1 MDIGSRLVYTRNRI
15 QYNTID
21 VAWPRRLLHIPSMTS
36 IERTGTCTYSGI
48 ESPKYAVITYTWGR
62 FQAPCGSPALPIKGT
77 TWKIPPVLDT
87 CFSVQS
93 FQNVIDYIGETYEW
107 IWLDVACID
116 QEQEEV
122 KMSEVARQVGIF
134 HGAMNAY
141 AWLHSLPACEVDEG
155 CQALGRI
162 AWYHPLHRD
171 DSSDESDN
179 EVEERD
185 KLILAHYK
193 EQLQFIEETLHSIFL
208 DPWFT
213 SLWTLQESIL
223 RRDAYLLARDGLP
236 IGHKAEMT
244 VNEGGEV
251 RSFSRWRTETIDTLG
266 MSCRSI
272 SQSLQRYLDQ
282 GSFSKPDSE
291 KATRIL
297 RMIEKVGF
305 NFADA
310 MNPNVQ
316 YSAARFRETNYP
328 LDRIYG
334 IVGIYR
340 SVIPDSVQLPNPSEV
355 TFDGLETA
363 FASALNQSSPWLGQC
378 FVHLEEPK
386 PGKSWR
392 IAQSSSVPRQ
402 LQEINAN
409 SPINYEGHFL
419 LEDSGRVVAKGK
431 ACPMQ
436 VLWAYWS
443 KMRQRGSP
451 WATTWIGYPMTIA
464 YDRIISEM
472 WPACPI
478 RRSYGPVVEW
488 TNPELPDSQ
497 NDFSMTQHLLRQ
509 TRAQDLYVLHLG
521 YQDGSFYRYPRGK
534 DSLEVGLPVICRI
547 VVSGCNDADEGS
559 AEPIL
564 EEQGITWG
572 LRLEKELGSR
582 QRALGVILWR
592 NDRGNWQRVGIC
604 TWFDHSKTR
613 HDLIEWE
620 CPIF

>member
-1 MDIGSRLVYTRNRI
+1 MEIDGRLVYTRNRI
-15 QYNTID
+15 QYHNID

-48 ESPKYAVITYTWGR
+48 ESPRYAVITYTWGR
-62 FQAPCGSPALPIKGT
+62 FQAPDGSPALPVKGT

-93 FQNVIDYIGETYEW
+93 FQNVIDYIGEKYEW

-116 QEQEEV
+116 QEQEAV

-134 HGAMNAY
+134 HGAMDAY
-141 AWLHSLPACEVDEG
+141 AWLHSLSAGEAYES

-162 AWYHPLHRD
+162 AWYRPLDRD
-171 DSSDESDN
+171 YSSDESDN
-179 EVEERD
+179 MVDERD
-185 KLILAHYK
+185 KLLLAYYK
-193 EQLQFIEETLHSIFL
+193 VQLQSIEETLRSIFL

-223 RRDAYLLARDGLP
+223 RRDAYLIAGDGLP
-236 IGHKAEMT
+236 IGDKEETM
-244 VNEGGEV
+244 VNQGGEV
-251 RSFSRWRTETIDTLG
+251 RSVSHWRIQTIDMLNRT
-266 MSCRSI
+266 CRTI
-272 SQSLQRYLDQ
+272 SQSLQRYLDE
-282 GSFSKPDSE
+282 GSFSKHDSE
-291 KATRIL
+291 KATRIV

-310 MNPNVQ
+310 TNPNVQ
-316 YSAARFRETNYP
+316 YSAARFRETKYP

-340 SVIPDSVQLPNPSEV
+340 TVIPDFVQLPNPSEV
-355 TFDGLETA
+355 TFDGLEDA

-378 FVHLEEPK
+378 FVHLEQPK

-392 IAQSSSVPRQ
+392 IAQSSAVPPQ
-402 LQEINAN
+402 LHEINAN
-409 SPINYEGHFL
+409 SPINYEGHMLF
-419 LEDSGRVVAKGK
+419 EDSGRVVAKGK
-431 ACPMQ
+431 VCPLQ
-436 VLWAYWS
+436 VLWAYWL

-464 YDRIISEM
+464 YDHTVLEM
-472 WPACPI
+472 WPECPL
-478 RRSYGPVVEW
+478 RRSSGPVVEW
-488 TNPELPDSQ
+488 TDPKLPDSQ
-497 NDFSMTQHLLRQ
+497 NDFSMTQYLLQQ
-509 TRAQDLYVLHLG
+509 TKPENVYVLHLG
-521 YQDGSFYRYPRGK
+521 HQDGSFYRYPRGK
-534 DSLEVGLPVICRI
+534 DILEVGLPVICQI
-547 VVSGCNDADEGS
+547 VESSSSSEDEGM

-572 LRLEKELGSR
+572 LRLEKELGAR
-582 QRALGVILWR
+582 ERALGVIIQR
-592 NDRGNWQRVGIC
+592 NDDGNWQRVGIC

-613 HDLIEWE
+613 HDLREWE